1 MEEQDILIL
10 MATGLCTYGIYTG
23 IKYDTSQLSQKQ
35 KLKFRALLWLDI
47 FYVIGVGLYFY
58 FGFFD
63 ALELYIKIAYT
74 LSGVF
79 IYQRQYS
86 LLKR

>member
-10 MATGLCTYGIYTG
+10 MATGLCTYGMYTG

-47 FYVIGVGLYFY
+47 FYVIGVCLYFY

-63 ALELYIKIAYT
+63 VLELYIKIAYT
-74 LSGVF
+74 LLGVF

-86 LLKR
+86 MLKR